1 MVSLFL
7 LNYINLLKII
17 MEKTQ
22 KKGTVKFF
30 NGKQIPLE
38 MHKVRIVQSLK
49 LVPVERRLAAIGEAG
64 YNSFLLGTKD
74 IFLDMLTDSGTNA
87 MSDEQVSKMFVADDA
102 YAGSQSFVKFQ
113 KSVLDVFGKKLL
125 LPVHQGRAAENVIS
139 QTFIR
144 KGSVI
149 PMNYH
154 FTTTLAHIQLNGG
167 KVVEL
172 FTQEAMKIKSTHPF
186 KGNIDIVRLE
196 ELINKTGPENIP
208 FIRMEAS
215 TNLIGGQ
222 PFSMDN
228 FKNVRR
234 IADKYKLIIILDA
247 SLIGENAFFIQKRE
261 QGYEEKSIGF
271 ILKEMCDL
279 SDIVYFSGRKVS
291 SSRGGAICTN
301 SIDLYN
307 KMKDLVPLYEGFLT
321 YGGISIREIEAM
333 TVGLYETLEEDVVGQ
348 SPSFI
353 NYTAIELDKLGIPV
367 IMPGGAL
374 GCHVDAKQFLPHVP
388 QADYPAG
395 ALVAAF
401 YIISGVR
408 GMERGTMSSI
418 RDEQGNDILADLE
431 LMRLA
436 FPRRVFTLSQT
447 EYLIDRLNWLYHN
460 RQLVGGIRF
469 VEEPPVLRFFTGRLA
484 PIGNWPEKLVAK
496 FRADFG
502 DSL

>member
-1 MVSLFL
+1 
-7 LNYINLLKII
+7 

-38 MHKVRIVQSLK
+38 MHKVRIVQSLN
-49 LVPVERRLAAIGEAG
+49 LVPVERRLEAAGEAG

-87 MSDEQVSKMFVADDA
+87 MSDEQLSKMFVADDA
-102 YAGSQSFVKFQ
+102 YAGSQSFVKFH
-113 KSVLDVFGKKLL
+113 KSVIDVFGKKLL
-125 LPVHQGRAAENVIS
+125 LPVHQGRAAENIIS
-139 QTFIR
+139 QTFVR
-144 KGSVI
+144 KGTVI

-167 KVVEL
+167 TVVEL
-172 FTQEAMKIKSTHPF
+172 YTQEAMKIRSTNPF
-186 KGNIDIVRLE
+186 KGNIDITRLE
-196 ELINKTGPENIP
+196 ELIKKTGPENIP

-222 PFSMDN
+222 PFSMENLKD
-228 FKNVRR
+228 VRR
-234 IADKYKLIIILDA
+234 IADKYKLIIVLDA
-247 SLIGENAFFIQKRE
+247 SLIGENAYFVNKRE
-261 QGYEEKSIGF
+261 KGYEEKSIGF

-301 SIDLYN
+301 STELYN

-333 TVGLYETLEEDVVGQ
+333 TVGLYETLDEDVVGQ

-353 NYTAIELDKLGIPV
+353 NYAANELDKLGIPV
-367 IMPGGAL
+367 ILPGGAL
-374 GCHVDAKQFLPHVP
+374 GCHVDAKQFLAHVP
-388 QADYPAG
+388 QTEYPAG

-401 YIISGVR
+401 YLISGIR
-408 GMERGTMSSI
+408 GMERGTISSI
-418 RDEQGNDILADLE
+418 RDEQGKDILADLE

-436 FPRRVFTLSQT
+436 FPRRVFTLSQV
-447 EYLIDRLNWLYHN
+447 EYLIDRLNWLYNN
-460 RQLVGGIRF
+460 RSLVGGLRF
-469 VEEPPVLRFFTGRLA
+469 IEEPPVLRFFTGRLE
-484 PIGNWPEKLVAK
+484 PVSNWPEKLAAK
-496 FRADFG
+496 FKADFG

>member
-1 MVSLFL
+1 
-7 LNYINLLKII
+7 
-17 MEKTQ
+17 MEKTI
-22 KKGTVKFF
+22 KKRTVKFF
-30 NGKQIPLE
+30 SGKELPLE
-38 MHKVRIVQSLK
+38 MHKVRIVQSLN
-49 LVPVERRLAAIGEAG
+49 LVPVERRLEAIKEAG
-64 YNSFLLGTKD
+64 FNTFLLGTKD

-87 MSDEQVSKMFVADDA
+87 MSDAQLSSMFVADDA

-113 KSVLDVFGKKLL
+113 KSILEVFGKKMV
-125 LPVHQGRAAENVIS
+125 LPVHQGRAAENIIS
-139 QTFIR
+139 QTFVK
-144 KGSVI
+144 KGSFI

-167 KVVEL
+167 TVVEL
-172 FTQEAMKIKSTHPF
+172 FTPEAMKIKSTHPF

-196 ELINKTGPENIP
+196 ELIHKHGAENIP

-222 PFSMDN
+222 PFSM
-228 FKNVRR
+228 KNLEEVRAV
-234 IADKYKLIIILDA
+234 ADKYKVIVVMDA
-247 SLIGENAFFIQKRE
+247 SLIGENAYFIKTRE
-261 QGYEEKSIGF
+261 KEYLDKSIGD
-271 ILKEMCDL
+271 ILKKMCDL
-279 SDIVYFSGRKVS
+279 CDIVYFSGRKVS
-291 SSRGGAICTN
+291 SSRGGGICTN
-301 SIDLYN
+301 SKDLFN

-333 TVGLYETLEEDVVGQ
+333 TVGLYETREEDVVGQ

-353 NYTAIELDKLGIPV
+353 DYAVKELDKLGLPV

-374 GCHVDAKQFLPHVP
+374 GCHVEAQKFIPHLP
-388 QADYPAG
+388 QSEYPAG

-401 YIISGVR
+401 FIVSGIR
-408 GMERGTMSSI
+408 GMERGTLSSI
-418 RDEQGNDILADLE
+418 RDENGNDIYADLE

-447 EYLIDRLNWLYHN
+447 EYIIDRLNWLFHN
-460 RQLVGGIRF
+460 KELIGGLRF
-469 VEEPPVLRFFTGRLA
+469 VEEPPVLRFFTGRLE
-484 PIGNWPEKLVAK
+484 PVSDWPEKLMAK